1 MTVREVPFNR
11 PDRIVF
17 ELFFLLTTFSAG
29 SRRGDKAAGGIVG
42 INSPRG
48 RVVASDPLPFHSGD
62 RKTRER
68 CCVARKRDPWC
79 YRGPEQPANR
89 DLCAIPTPR
98 KAERALMNPMHSPC
112 NLDVPWMHPRCA
124 RRDFIVE
131 IRVAEP
137 EKRDGYL
144 RGRGGGWFF
153 CNVNWRR
160 A

>member
-89 DLCAIPTPR
+89 DLCAIDPDAPESWAR
-98 KAERALMNPMHSPC
+98 SDEPDALSVQPGCALDAPPMRSSGLHCRNSC
-112 NLDVPWMHPRCA
+112 
-124 RRDFIVE
+124 
-131 IRVAEP
+131 
-137 EKRDGYL
+137 
-144 RGRGGGWFF
+144 
-153 CNVNWRR
+153 RR
-160 A
+160 AGETRWIFTRTRWRLIFL